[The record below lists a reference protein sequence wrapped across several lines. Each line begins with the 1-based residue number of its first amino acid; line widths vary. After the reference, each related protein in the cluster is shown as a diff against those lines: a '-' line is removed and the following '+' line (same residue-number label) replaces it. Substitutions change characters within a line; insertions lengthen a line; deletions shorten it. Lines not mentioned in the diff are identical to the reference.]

1 MVWPGQLKDRSAI
14 IGAEA
19 PALCRAVEIPRSVEN
34 RDVRGQTSVT
44 AARKGVNKS
53 VRLGNGGARSVAHEE
68 HDCDQHQRKTNEETG
83 NRIRSFHL
91 DSPGSGH
98 GKPRDLSVAQ
108 VPSRGKGGWPHGDR
122 KMRDETPPV

>member
-1 MVWPGQLKDRSAI
+1 
-14 IGAEA
+14 
-19 PALCRAVEIPRSVEN
+19 
-34 RDVRGQTSVT
+34 
-44 AARKGVNKS
+44 ARKGVNKS

-122 KMRDETPPV
+122 KMRDETPPVYASGGQKQCKTRARRSEVEKVRGVGGERTR